1 MLKVLASTTA
11 ALAILSVSLIM
22 SNRAEAGASASAPTK
37 YSNSTSQ
44 VAPVLYMAAGHRH
57 TGRPDVGITEYSS
70 SSVRTH
76 AAKYR

>member
-1 MLKVLASTTA
+1 MLRVLASTTA

-22 SNRAEAGASASAPTK
+22 STGAEAGASASAPSK

-44 VAPVLYMAAGHRH
+44 VAPLYLAAGHRH
-57 TGRPDVGITEYSS
+57 MARANIGITEYSS